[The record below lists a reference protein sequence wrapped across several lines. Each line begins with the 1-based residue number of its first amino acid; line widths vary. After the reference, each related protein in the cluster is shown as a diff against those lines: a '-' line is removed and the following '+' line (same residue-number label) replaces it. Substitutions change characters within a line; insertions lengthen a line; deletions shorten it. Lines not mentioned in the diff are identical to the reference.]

1 MKIILSHD
9 VDHLYWQEHYF
20 KDLYLF
26 GTVFRNTKGLI
37 KGDIDFK
44 LYLKRLKC
52 WGRIHRLV
60 ELSNFYGKNNIK
72 ANFFFG
78 MSNALHLS
86 YKYRSV
92 TSHVNKLI
100 SEGHKVGTHGI
111 SFSNAR
117 QIDLEY
123 RRFKEISNLNA
134 FGIRNHY
141 LRLNGYTH
149 NLFDQQGYLF
159 DSTIES
165 IMHPFKINDMWE
177 IPISIMDASLVVDSQ
192 LNQNLE
198 IWKSNTLLKL
208 EKAIKSQIPYFVIN
222 FHDPFF
228 SEDFPVIKEWF
239 IWLVNFFKKESYIF
253 ITFEE
258 AVKELN
264 GIN

>member
-20 KDLYLF
+20 KDLYLP
-26 GTVFRNTKGLI
+26 GTILRNTKGFVEG
-37 KGDIDFK
+37 KIDFK

-52 WGRIHRLV
+52 WGRIHRLP
-60 ELSNFYGKNNIK
+60 ELLSFYNKNKIN

-86 YKYRSV
+86 YKYKNA
-92 TSHVNKLI
+92 TSHINKLI
-100 SEGHKVGTHGI
+100 NDGHKVGTHGI
-111 SFSNAR
+111 SFNDAK

-123 RRFKEISNLNA
+123 RRFKEISNLDI

-149 NLFDQQGYLF
+149 SLFDQQGYLF

-165 IMHPFKINDMWE
+165 IMHPFKINNMWE
-177 IPISIMDASLVVDSQ
+177 IPISIMDASLVGSSQ
-192 LNQNLE
+192 LNQNID
-198 IWKSNTLLKL
+198 IWKRNTLLKL
-208 EKAIKSQIPYFVIN
+208 GKAKKNKIPYFVIN

-228 SEDFPVIKEWF
+228 SADFPVIKEWF
-239 IWLVNFFKKESYIF
+239 VWLVNLLKKEGFIF
-253 ITFEE
+253 VTFED

-264 GIN
+264 MIN